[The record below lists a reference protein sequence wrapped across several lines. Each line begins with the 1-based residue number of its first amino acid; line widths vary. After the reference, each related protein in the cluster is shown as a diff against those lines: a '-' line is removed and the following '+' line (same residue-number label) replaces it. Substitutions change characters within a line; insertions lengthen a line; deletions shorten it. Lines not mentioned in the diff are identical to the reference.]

1 MKTNNGN
8 DINGNQCIDIVA
20 RMFIFKN
27 QIQWIVVARRKKI
40 SDTAYEILNK
50 NQHAILIFLKSCVG
64 RKEESAH
71 AIFNPLKE
79 LLGYVTELTVQ

>member
-27 QIQWIVVARRKKI
+27 QIQWIVVVR
-40 SDTAYEILNK
+40 
-50 NQHAILIFLKSCVG
+50 
-64 RKEESAH
+64 
-71 AIFNPLKE
+71 
-79 LLGYVTELTVQ
+79 